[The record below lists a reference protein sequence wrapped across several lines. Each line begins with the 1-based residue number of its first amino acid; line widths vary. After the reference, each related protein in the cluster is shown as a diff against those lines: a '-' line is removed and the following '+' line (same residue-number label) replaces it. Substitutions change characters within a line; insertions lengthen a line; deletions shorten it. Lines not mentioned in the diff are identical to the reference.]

1 MLVAVFVLG
10 LIFVFLNGLND
21 SSNLV
26 ATVISTRALNPRAA
40 LVTTA
45 VGEFLGPFLFGMAV
59 ARALGVDLLVSSSLE
74 LIALAAGLAG
84 AIVWVV
90 FTVRMGIPSSS
101 SHALVGGLV
110 GGAWAASGPAAIQAP
125 GLLKVLLAL
134 LISPPIGLIAGF
146 VSTKLI
152 FLLFVRAR
160 PSVNR
165 LFQRLQVVTS
175 FFLALGHGSNDGQK
189 TMGVLALALL
199 VAGET
204 NEFTLPLWLIIV
216 VAGAIALGTT
226 TGGWGL
232 IRTLGGRIMKV
243 RPVHGFASQAGG
255 AAVMLSAA
263 IYGGPVSL
271 TQVVS
276 SSLMGAGA
284 AQRVKMVRWAVGRE
298 MLIAWLLTIPASA
311 ALSAL
316 FYLLISG
323 LDSN

>member
-1 MLVAVFVLG
+1 MLIAVFILG

-40 LVTTA
+40 LLATA

-59 ARALGVDLLVSSSLE
+59 ARTLGADLLVSSTLE
-74 LIALAAGLAG
+74 LTALAAGLAG
-84 AIVWVV
+84 AIVWVIL
-90 FTVRMGIPSSS
+90 TVRLGIPSSS

-110 GGAWAASGPAAIQAP
+110 GGALAASGLAAIQST
-125 GLLKVLLAL
+125 GLFRVLVAL
-134 LISPPIGLIAGF
+134 LISPPLGLIAGYI
-146 VSTKLI
+146 STKLV
-152 FLLFVRAR
+152 FLFFARAK
-160 PSVNR
+160 PNVNR
-165 LFQRLQVVTS
+165 LFQRLQVITS
-175 FFLALGHGSNDGQK
+175 FSLALGHGSNDGQK

-199 VAGET
+199 VAGQT
-204 NEFTLPLWLIIV
+204 RDFLIPIWV
-216 VAGAIALGTT
+216 VTMVAVAIALGTI

-255 AAVMLSAA
+255 AVVMLAA
-263 IYGGPVSL
+263 ALYGGPVSL

-284 AQRVKMVRWAVGRE
+284 AQRVKMVRWGVGRD

-311 ALSAL
+311 VLSAL
-316 FYLLISG
+316 FYLLIAKLS
-323 LDSN
+323 SN